1 MPEKNQQNTNTKAK
15 EVENARIQ
23 AKSIA
28 PPPLALPPDA
38 LAKGTS
44 FPPLFGNNA
53 TTYYKPHSMS
63 TGVGTVRNSGKKGFR
78 T

>member
-1 MPEKNQQNTNTKAK
+1 MPLKYTQANRQYNK
-15 EVENARIQ
+15 EEDARTQ

-38 LAKGTS
+38 LAKGNM

-53 TTYYKPHSMS
+53 TTYYKPHSLS
-63 TGVGTVRNSGKKGFR
+63 TGVGTVRNSGRKGFR